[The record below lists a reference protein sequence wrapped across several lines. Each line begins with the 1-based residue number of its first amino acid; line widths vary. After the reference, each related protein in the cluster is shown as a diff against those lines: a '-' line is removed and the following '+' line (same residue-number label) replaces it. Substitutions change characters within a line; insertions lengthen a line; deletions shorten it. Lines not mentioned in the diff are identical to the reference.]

1 MPPAYRW
8 AVFTGIVREVG
19 TVEAVETRE
28 GGARLTVRAPRTAA
42 GTQTGDSVA
51 VNGVCLTATAP
62 PRADGALA
70 FDAVPETLSRS
81 TLGRLAA
88 GARVNLEPAL
98 RAGDALGGHIVQGH
112 VDGLARVTA
121 LEPEGDG
128 ARLTA
133 DLPPPLA
140 RLCVEKGSIALDGV
154 SLTIAELGPG
164 PGMIA
169 VALVPHT
176 LAETTLGRLAPGD
189 EVNVEADIL
198 AKHVAR
204 LLETRNGAA

>member
-1 MPPAYRW
+1 
-8 AVFTGIVREVG
+8 VFTGIVREVG
-19 TVEAVETRE
+19 TVDAVEMYE
-28 GGARLTVRAPRTAA
+28 GSARLTVRAPRTAA
-42 GTQTGDSVA
+42 ATQAGDSVA

-62 PRADGALA
+62 PGADGALA

-88 GARVNLEPAL
+88 GDRVNLEPAL
-98 RAGDALGGHIVQGH
+98 RAGDPLGGHIVQGH

-128 ARLTA
+128 ARLIA
-133 DLPPPLA
+133 EVPPPLA

-164 PGMIA
+164 PGTIA

-189 EVNVEADIL
+189 DVNVEADIL
-198 AKHVAR
+198 AKHVER
-204 LLETRNGAA
+204 LLEARDPIA